1 MKISKAAL
9 EREKMPSGNV
19 GLTMP
24 LPSYTRIAGL
34 IEYHQAIPSSSS
46 SSVSSRVRAVH
57 AFILPPR
64 IHRGPL
70 HPKVGSSTISLLTAR
85 NILALSVR
93 LFLVYLDIAV
103 FIYCGQLALS
113 LLFSR
118 NSSTSA
124 SVNGFGSPGM
134 ACTTSMYELE
144 WTLI

>member
-1 MKISKAAL
+1 MF
-9 EREKMPSGNV
+9 
-19 GLTMP
+19 

-34 IEYHQAIPSSSS
+34 IGYYQAIPSSCSS
-46 SSVSSRVRAVH
+46 SFSSSIRAVH

-70 HPKVGSSTISLLTAR
+70 HPKVGSSTIPIDGSEYCGSICT
-85 NILALSVR
+85 R

-113 LLFSR
+113 LLFAR

-124 SVNGFGSPGM
+124 SVTGFDSPEKDFDK
-134 ACTTSMYELE
+134 AL
-144 WTLI
+144 